1 MYILINSGNTYNFMN
16 DKITERL
23 KCLLMFLGSYKCK
36 KKIDKKDLYFKG
48 LLWEKYKMTSLHETS

>member
-1 MYILINSGNTYNFMN
+1 MN

-48 LLWEKYKMTSLHETS
+48 LLWEKYKMRSLHETS